1 MLTPLTP
8 ENIPA
13 FTAACAHEHVFG
25 SKALTALRA
34 HGLSSTGCRFWHC
47 GSSAALCLSGGVL
60 LLSAAEGFPAAPV
73 AGLARSEQ
81 VQEIDTT
88 LPAAQALQRELGG
101 TLETS
106 FFMEYRAAPPEP
118 PFPPLVP
125 GRLPEVFDVLCASHE
140 YYRTHLDYPSWSEG
154 VRLRTGAGLAEVWQ
168 LDIGGSPAAAGAIL
182 SSDDECAVIG
192 PVAVR
197 PEYRCQGLGSAISL
211 YLTAR
216 AIGAGKTPR
225 LVAGYD
231 AVAALYRKI
240 GYTECGRWGEL
251 YLS

>member
-8 ENIPA
+8 EGVPA

-34 HGLSSTGCRFWHC
+34 HGLSGPACRFWHC
-47 GSSAALCLSGGVL
+47 GSDAALCLSDGVL
-60 LLSAAEGFPAAPV
+60 LLSAAEGFPTGPV
-73 AGLARSEQ
+73 AELARREQ

-88 LPAAQALQRELGG
+88 LPAAQALQRGLGG

-118 PFPPLVP
+118 PFPPLIP
-125 GRLPEVFDVLCASHE
+125 GRLPDVFEVLCASHE

-154 VRLRTGAGLAEVWQ
+154 VCLRLGCGLAEVWQ
-168 LDIGGSPAAAGAIL
+168 LDIGGAPAAVGAIL
-182 SSDDECAVIG
+182 SSDEECAVIG

-197 PEYRCQGLGSAISL
+197 PEHRHQGLGAAISL
-211 YLTAR
+211 FLTAR
-216 AIGAGKTPR
+216 ALGMGKTPR
-225 LVAGYD
+225 LVSGYD
-231 AVAALYRKI
+231 AVAELYRKI

-251 YLS
+251 YL